1 MDQRYNPRLPVC
13 VNVVMHCTGNNLV
26 SGRTANISL
35 GGMLVEINPGTDF
48 EQNAVVRLAFST
60 GKGIKIVPTIVVQHS
75 KEKFG
80 LKFIKND
87 PDTIKAVE
95 RLLNDWSKE
104 ATLDKAQPA
113 PRYASM

>member
-26 SGRTANISL
+26 SGRTLNVSL
-35 GGMLVEINPGTDF
+35 GGMLVELTPGTDF
-48 EQNAVVRLAFST
+48 EQDAAVRLAFST
-60 GKGIKIVPTIVVQHS
+60 GKGIKIIPTIVVQQS
-75 KEKFG
+75 KNTFG
-80 LKFIKND
+80 LKFTKND

-95 RLLNDWSKE
+95 RLLNDWSNE
-104 ATLDKAQPA
+104 PAAQPV